1 MWFLTHP
8 KLFKC
13 QKNGIFRMRH
23 SSVALPSRLAA
34 PPKNDGEK
42 MGVNDVTPRTPA
54 PACVWPMADINANPP
69 VTTGKLTGEGK

>member
-1 MWFLTHP
+1 
-8 KLFKC
+8 
-13 QKNGIFRMRH
+13 MRH

-54 PACVWPMADINANPP
+54 PACVWPMAGINANPP
-69 VTTGKLTGEGK
+69 VTTGKLT